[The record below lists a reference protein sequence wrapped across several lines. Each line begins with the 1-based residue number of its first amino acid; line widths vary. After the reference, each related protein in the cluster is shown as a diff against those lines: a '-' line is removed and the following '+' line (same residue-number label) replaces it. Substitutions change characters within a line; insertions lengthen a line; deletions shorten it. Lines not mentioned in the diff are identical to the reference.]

1 MSTEEINVTLNEK
14 NDEYTKVVLSA
25 FLSIDS
31 ETTMEIYL
39 KPLFIKNKKDLT
51 FISKNGNVFRF
62 FTKIY
67 RKLDKT
73 YVKCTIRIQ
82 KSGEKFNFYVEENK
96 SNKLI
101 EKLENMIKYEK
112 PNMYEYIQ
120 FCDARFNKTENVKI
134 KAINGIANKC
144 CFKLNDGRKM
154 WFSMILESD
163 LITCHVFDKDNY
175 QMLYTTKA
183 EAKRLARMRNEYL
196 LSVIK

>member
-1 MSTEEINVTLNEK
+1 MTTEKINVTENEK

-31 ETTMEIYL
+31 ETTMEVYL

-51 FISKNGNVFRF
+51 FISKNGNIFRF

-67 RKLDKT
+67 SKLDRT
-73 YVKCTIRIQ
+73 YIKCVVRVQ
-82 KSGEKFNFYVEENK
+82 KSGEKINFFVEENK

-101 EKLENMIKYEK
+101 EKLKNMIKYDK
-112 PNMYEYIQ
+112 PSMYEYIQ
-120 FCDARFNKTENVKI
+120 FYDGKYNKTKKI
-134 KAINGIANKC
+134 KIKSINGCANKC
-144 CFKLNDGRKM
+144 CFKLDDGRSL
-154 WFSMILESD
+154 WFSMLIKSD

-183 EAKRLARMRNEYL
+183 EAERLARMRNDYL
-196 LSVIK
+196 ISVIK